1 MVQTARISAPE
12 GAPGDRP
19 KVLFV
24 DDEKRV
30 LNSMRALFR
39 REYELYLTTD
49 GEEAI
54 RIAEDEGVDVIIA
67 DQRMPGL
74 SGVEVLGEVRRRV
87 PSAVRI
93 LLTGYADLDAI
104 EGSINIGE
112 VFRFL
117 SKPCPP
123 QELRETLA
131 EAVQAARQSGV
142 AARAVAVVE
151 TAPAPPG
158 TLAEPVASAPAQT
171 PPWPFAAGTDDHAA
185 TVPNLA
191 LELDKEEW
199 RRSAPSIPPVEQPA
213 EAEVVLSSEA
223 DEPEQEAV
231 VLSSEAGEPEEEA
244 VVVWPEAVETDD
256 VESEDEESED
266 EVIVLSSEAEEPEGA
281 IVLSSE
287 AEEPDEETI
296 VLSSE
301 PDTEFVDTIVIG
313 DDFPAGGRGGACEDM
328 DNVGVALFT
337 SDATFAERVESV
349 LGERYRIAR
358 TSTLVQV
365 TELLSDAG
373 AGVLVTDFCADG
385 AMLRSM
391 LSTLKR
397 YLPELITIVVSDERD
412 AAEMI
417 SLINHG
423 QVFRYM
429 SKPMDEARL
438 AQNVNAAVLRHIEL
452 RENPELAQRHSVVPD
467 RPPRQGAALLE
478 QFVQRIRG
486 MRKLWVR
493 G

>member
-1 MVQTARISAPE
+1 MAQTARISTPDSDT
-12 GAPGDRP
+12 GGKP

-39 REYELYLTTD
+39 RDYELHLTTE

-54 RIAEDEGVDVIIA
+54 RIAEAEGVDVIIA

-123 QELRETLA
+123 QQLRETLA
-131 EAVQAARQSGV
+131 EAVQAARESGA
-142 AARAVAVVE
+142 AARAAAVVE
-151 TAPAPPG
+151 AAPAPPERRAA
-158 TLAEPVASAPAQT
+158 TRPPAAAPA
-171 PPWPFAAGTDDHAA
+171 PARSAAAPENHVA

-191 LELDKEEW
+191 LELEKE
-199 RRSAPSIPPVEQPA
+199 EQPA
-213 EAEVVLSSEA
+213 PAPSAPGE
-223 DEPEQEAV
+223 EPA
-231 VLSSEAGEPEEEA
+231 
-244 VVVWPEAVETDD
+244 
-256 VESEDEESED
+256 D
-266 EVIVLSSEAEEPEGA
+266 EVIVLSSEPHEPEGETIVLASEPEEPEEEEA
-281 IVLSSE
+281 IVLSSGPGDTDE
-287 AEEPDEETI
+287 AAADEIVLASDREPD
-296 VLSSE
+296 
-301 PDTEFVDTIVIG
+301 FVDTIVIG
-313 DDFPAGGRGGACEDM
+313 DDTGSGRSGACADM
-328 DNVGVALFT
+328 DRVGVALFT
-337 SDATFAERVESV
+337 SDAAFAERVKQV
-349 LGERYRIAR
+349 LGERYRVTHA
-358 TSTLVQV
+358 STLVQV

-373 AGVLVTDFCADG
+373 AGVLVTDFCTDG
-385 AMLRSM
+385 AMLRNM

-397 YLPELITIVVSDERD
+397 YLPELITIVVSEERD

-438 AQNVNAAVLRHIEL
+438 VQNVNAAVLRHIQL
-452 RENPELAQRHSVVPD
+452 LENPELAQRHSVVPD
-467 RPPRQGAALLE
+467 RAPRQAAALLA
-478 QFVQRIRG
+478 QFVNRVRG
-486 MRKLWVR
+486 MRRLWVR
-493 G
+493 S

>member
-1 MVQTARISAPE
+1 MAQTARISTPHSDT
-12 GAPGDRP
+12 GGKP

-39 REYELYLTTD
+39 RDYELHLTTE

-54 RIAEDEGVDVIIA
+54 RIAEAEGVDVIIA

-123 QELRETLA
+123 QQLRETLA
-131 EAVQAARQSGV
+131 EAVQAARESAA
-142 AARAVAVVE
+142 AARSAAVVE
-151 TAPAPPG
+151 AAPAPPERG
-158 TLAEPVASAPAQT
+158 AATRPPTAAPAPARSAA
-171 PPWPFAAGTDDHAA
+171 PPENHVA

-191 LELDKEEW
+191 LELEKE
-199 RRSAPSIPPVEQPA
+199 EQPA
-213 EAEVVLSSEA
+213 PAPSAPGE
-223 DEPEQEAV
+223 EPA
-231 VLSSEAGEPEEEA
+231 
-244 VVVWPEAVETDD
+244 
-256 VESEDEESED
+256 D
-266 EVIVLSSEAEEPEGA
+266 EVIVLSSEPNEPEGETIVLASEPEEPEEEEA
-281 IVLSSE
+281 IVLSSGPGDTEE
-287 AEEPDEETI
+287 AAADEIVLASDREPD
-296 VLSSE
+296 
-301 PDTEFVDTIVIG
+301 FVDTIVIG
-313 DDFPAGGRGGACEDM
+313 DDTGSGRSGACADM
-328 DNVGVALFT
+328 DRVGVALFT
-337 SDATFAERVESV
+337 SDAAFAERVKQV
-349 LGERYRIAR
+349 LGERYRVTHA
-358 TSTLVQV
+358 STLVQV

-373 AGVLVTDFCADG
+373 AGVLVTDFCTDG
-385 AMLRSM
+385 AMLRNM

-397 YLPELITIVVSDERD
+397 YLPELITIVVSEERD
-412 AAEMI
+412 ATEMI

-438 AQNVNAAVLRHIEL
+438 VQNVNAAVLRHIQL
-452 RENPELAQRHSVVPD
+452 LENPELAQRHSVVPD
-467 RPPRQGAALLE
+467 RAPRQAAALLA
-478 QFVQRIRG
+478 QFVNRVRG
-486 MRKLWVR
+486 MRRLWVR
-493 G
+493 S

>member
-1 MVQTARISAPE
+1 MAQTARIDRPDDE
-12 GAPGDRP
+12 PGGKP

-39 REYELYLTTD
+39 RDYELHLTTD
-49 GEEAI
+49 GAEAI
-54 RIAEDEGVDVIIA
+54 RIAEQENVDVIIA

-74 SGVEVLGEVRRRV
+74 SGVEVLGEVRSRV

-131 EAVQAARQSGV
+131 EAVQAARQSGA
-142 AARAVAVVE
+142 AARAATVLEAAPVPPE
-151 TAPAPPG
+151 PEPGPEPEPEPEREPELAPEPIPPAAGEPAPR
-158 TLAEPVASAPAQT
+158 AVREE
-171 PPWPFAAGTDDHAA
+171 DHAA

-191 LELDKEEW
+191 LELERED
-199 RRSAPSIPPVEQPA
+199 PPRQEVTACMAEDEPA
-213 EAEVVLSSEA
+213 E
-223 DEPEQEAV
+223 DEPAETEII
-231 VLSSEAGEPEEEA
+231 LAG
-244 VVVWPEAVETDD
+244 D
-256 VESEDEESED
+256 S
-266 EVIVLSSEAEEPEGA
+266 G
-281 IVLSSE
+281 
-287 AEEPDEETI
+287 
-296 VLSSE
+296 
-301 PDTEFVDTIVIG
+301 TEFVDTIVIG
-313 DDFPAGGRGGACEDM
+313 GDEAPGSRRGGACEDM

-337 SDATFAERVESV
+337 ADATFAESVERI
-349 LGERYRIAR
+349 LAERYRVTRA
-358 TSTLVQV
+358 STLVQV
-365 TELLSDAG
+365 TEMLSDDG
-373 AGVLVTDFCADG
+373 AGVLVTDFCTDG
-385 AMLRSM
+385 AMLRNM

-438 AQNVNAAVLRHIEL
+438 VQNVNAAVLRHIQL
-452 RENPELAQRHSVVPD
+452 LENPELARRHSVVPD
-467 RPPRQGAALLE
+467 RPPRHGAAMLA
-478 QFVQRIRG
+478 QFVSRIRG
-486 MRKLWVR
+486 MRRLWVR
-493 G
+493 S

>member
-1 MVQTARISAPE
+1 MAQTARISTPDSQT
-12 GAPGDRP
+12 GDKP

-39 REYELYLTTD
+39 RDYELHLTTD

-54 RIAEDEGVDVIIA
+54 RIAEAEVVDVIIA

-123 QELRETLA
+123 QQLRETLA
-131 EAVQAARQSGV
+131 EAVQAARESGA
-142 AARAVAVVE
+142 AARAAAVVE
-151 TAPAPPG
+151 AAPAPPERRAA
-158 TLAEPVASAPAQT
+158 TRPPAAAPA
-171 PPWPFAAGTDDHAA
+171 PARSAAAPENHVA

-191 LELDKEEW
+191 LELEKE
-199 RRSAPSIPPVEQPA
+199 EQPA
-213 EAEVVLSSEA
+213 PAPSAPGE
-223 DEPEQEAV
+223 EPA
-231 VLSSEAGEPEEEA
+231 
-244 VVVWPEAVETDD
+244 
-256 VESEDEESED
+256 D
-266 EVIVLSSEAEEPEGA
+266 EVIVLSSEPHEPEGETVVLASEPEEPEEEEA
-281 IVLSSE
+281 IVLSSGPGDTDE
-287 AEEPDEETI
+287 AAADEIVLASDREPD
-296 VLSSE
+296 
-301 PDTEFVDTIVIG
+301 FVDTIVIG
-313 DDFPAGGRGGACEDM
+313 DDTGSGRSGACADM
-328 DNVGVALFT
+328 DRVGVALFT
-337 SDATFAERVESV
+337 SDAAFAERVKQV
-349 LGERYRIAR
+349 LGERYRVTHA
-358 TSTLVQV
+358 STLVQV

-373 AGVLVTDFCADG
+373 AGVLVTDFCTDG
-385 AMLRSM
+385 AMLRNM

-397 YLPELITIVVSDERD
+397 YLPELITIVVSEERD

-438 AQNVNAAVLRHIEL
+438 VQNVNAAVLRHIQL
-452 RENPELAQRHSVVPD
+452 LENPELAQRHSVVPD
-467 RPPRQGAALLE
+467 RAPRQAAALLA
-478 QFVQRIRG
+478 QFVNRVRG
-486 MRKLWVR
+486 MRRLWVR
-493 G
+493 S

>member
-1 MVQTARISAPE
+1 MAQTARISTPDNQT
-12 GAPGDRP
+12 GDKP

-39 REYELYLTTD
+39 RDYELHLTTD

-54 RIAEDEGVDVIIA
+54 RIAEAEVVDVIIA

-74 SGVEVLGEVRRRV
+74 SGVEVLGEVRHRV

-123 QELRETLA
+123 QQLRETLA
-131 EAVQAARQSGV
+131 EAVQAARESAA
-142 AARAVAVVE
+142 AARSAAVVE
-151 TAPAPPG
+151 AAPAPPEG
-158 TLAEPVASAPAQT
+158 RAAARPPAAAAAT
-171 PPWPFAAGTDDHAA
+171 APFAAPAEDHAA

-191 LELDKEEW
+191 LELEKE
-199 RRSAPSIPPVEQPA
+199 EQPA
-213 EAEVVLSSEA
+213 PAPSAPGE
-223 DEPEQEAV
+223 EPA
-231 VLSSEAGEPEEEA
+231 
-244 VVVWPEAVETDD
+244 
-256 VESEDEESED
+256 D
-266 EVIVLSSEAEEPEGA
+266 EVIVLSSEPNEPEGETIVLASEPEEPEEEEA
-281 IVLSSE
+281 IVLSSGPGDTEE
-287 AEEPDEETI
+287 AAADEIVLASDREPD
-296 VLSSE
+296 
-301 PDTEFVDTIVIG
+301 FVDTIVIG
-313 DDFPAGGRGGACEDM
+313 DDTGSGRSGACADM
-328 DNVGVALFT
+328 DRVGVALFT
-337 SDATFAERVESV
+337 SDAAFAERVKQV
-349 LGERYRIAR
+349 LGERYRVTHA
-358 TSTLVQV
+358 STLVQV

-373 AGVLVTDFCADG
+373 AGVLVTDFCTDG
-385 AMLRSM
+385 AMLRNM

-397 YLPELITIVVSDERD
+397 YLPELITIVVSEERD

-438 AQNVNAAVLRHIEL
+438 VQNVNAAVLRHIQL
-452 RENPELAQRHSVVPD
+452 LENPELAQRHSVVPD
-467 RPPRQGAALLE
+467 RAPRQAAALLA
-478 QFVQRIRG
+478 QFVNRVRG
-486 MRKLWVR
+486 MRRLWVR
-493 G
+493 S

>member
-1 MVQTARISAPE
+1 MAETARISAPGDE
-12 GAPGDRP
+12 PGGKP

-39 REYELYLTTD
+39 RDYELHLTTD
-49 GEEAI
+49 GAEAI
-54 RIAEDEGVDVIIA
+54 RIAEQQSVDVIIA

-74 SGVEVLGEVRRRV
+74 SGVEVLGEVRRRA

-131 EAVQAARQSGV
+131 EAVQAARQSGA
-142 AARAVAVVE
+142 AARAATVLEA
-151 TAPAPPG
+151 APAPPRPQ
-158 TLAEPVASAPAQT
+158 AEEPAPAAV
-171 PPWPFAAGTDDHAA
+171 PPEDHAA
-185 TVPNLA
+185 TVPNLV
-191 LELDKEEW
+191 LELEREEPPP
-199 RRSAPSIPPVEQPA
+199 REAAAGVADEAPAEEESAEPVET
-213 EAEVVLSSEA
+213 E
-223 DEPEQEAV
+223 
-231 VLSSEAGEPEEEA
+231 
-244 VVVWPEAVETDD
+244 
-256 VESEDEESED
+256 
-266 EVIVLSSEAEEPEGA
+266 IVLSG
-281 IVLSSE
+281 
-287 AEEPDEETI
+287 DTG
-296 VLSSE
+296 
-301 PDTEFVDTIVIG
+301 TEFVDTIVIG
-313 DDFPAGGRGGACEDM
+313 GDEAPGSRRSGACADM

-337 SDATFAERVESV
+337 SDAAFAENVERT
-349 LGERYRIAR
+349 LGERYRVTRA
-358 TSTLVQV
+358 STLVQV
-365 TELLSDAG
+365 TEMLSGDG
-373 AGVLVTDFCADG
+373 AGVLVTDFCTDG
-385 AMLRSM
+385 AMLRNM

-438 AQNVNAAVLRHIEL
+438 VQNVNAAVLRHIQL
-452 RENPELAQRHSVVPD
+452 LENPELVQRHSVVPD
-467 RPPRQGAALLE
+467 RPPRHGAAVLA
-478 QFVQRIRG
+478 QFVSRIRG
-486 MRKLWVR
+486 MRRLWVR
-493 G
+493 S

>member
-1 MVQTARISAPE
+1 MAQTARIDTPHDE
-12 GAPGDRP
+12 PGGKP

-39 REYELYLTTD
+39 RDYELHLTTD
-49 GEEAI
+49 GAEAI
-54 RIAEDEGVDVIIA
+54 RIAEQESVDVIIA

-74 SGVEVLGEVRRRV
+74 SGVEVLGEVRHRA

-131 EAVQAARQSGV
+131 EAVQAARQSGA
-142 AARAVAVVE
+142 AARAATVLEA
-151 TAPAPPG
+151 APAPAP
-158 TLAEPVASAPAQT
+158 SAPAAE
-171 PPWPFAAGTDDHAA
+171 PEPKSELALDPGPKPRPEPMSPEAEAPASAAVAAEDHAA

-191 LELDKEEW
+191 LELEREEP
-199 RRSAPSIPPVEQPA
+199 RRQEAAGVAEDEPAEEEPVET
-213 EAEVVLSSEA
+213 E
-223 DEPEQEAV
+223 
-231 VLSSEAGEPEEEA
+231 
-244 VVVWPEAVETDD
+244 
-256 VESEDEESED
+256 
-266 EVIVLSSEAEEPEGA
+266 IVLSGDAG
-281 IVLSSE
+281 
-287 AEEPDEETI
+287 
-296 VLSSE
+296 
-301 PDTEFVDTIVIG
+301 TEFVDTIVIG
-313 DDFPAGGRGGACEDM
+313 GDDAPGSRRGGACADM

-337 SDATFAERVESV
+337 SDAAFAESVELT
-349 LGERYRIAR
+349 LGERYRVAR
-358 TSTLVQV
+358 ASTLVQV
-365 TELLSDAG
+365 TEMLSGDG
-373 AGVLVTDFCADG
+373 AGVLVTDFCTDG
-385 AMLRSM
+385 AMLRNM

-438 AQNVNAAVLRHIEL
+438 VQNVNAAVLRHIQL
-452 RENPELAQRHSVVPD
+452 LENPELVQRHSVVPD
-467 RPPRQGAALLE
+467 RPPRHGAAMLA
-478 QFVQRIRG
+478 QFVSRIRG
-486 MRKLWVR
+486 MRRLWVR
-493 G
+493 S

>member
-1 MVQTARISAPE
+1 MAQTARIDTPHDE
-12 GAPGDRP
+12 PGGKP

-39 REYELYLTTD
+39 RDYELHLTTD
-49 GEEAI
+49 GAEAI
-54 RIAEDEGVDVIIA
+54 RIAEQESVDVIIA

-74 SGVEVLGEVRRRV
+74 SGVEVLGEVRHRA

-131 EAVQAARQSGV
+131 EAVQAARQSGA
-142 AARAVAVVE
+142 AARAATVLEAAP
-151 TAPAPPG
+151 APAPPEPA
-158 TLAEPVASAPAQT
+158 AEPEPKSELALDPGPKPRPEPMSPEAEAPASAAV
-171 PPWPFAAGTDDHAA
+171 AAEDHAA

-191 LELDKEEW
+191 LELEREEP
-199 RRSAPSIPPVEQPA
+199 RRQEAAGVAEDEPAEEEPVET
-213 EAEVVLSSEA
+213 E
-223 DEPEQEAV
+223 
-231 VLSSEAGEPEEEA
+231 
-244 VVVWPEAVETDD
+244 
-256 VESEDEESED
+256 
-266 EVIVLSSEAEEPEGA
+266 IVLSGDAG
-281 IVLSSE
+281 
-287 AEEPDEETI
+287 
-296 VLSSE
+296 
-301 PDTEFVDTIVIG
+301 TEFVDTIVIG
-313 DDFPAGGRGGACEDM
+313 GDDAPGSRRGGACADM

-337 SDATFAERVESV
+337 SDAAFAESVELT
-349 LGERYRIAR
+349 LGERYRVAR
-358 TSTLVQV
+358 ASTLVQV
-365 TELLSDAG
+365 TEMLSGDG
-373 AGVLVTDFCADG
+373 AGVLVTDFCTDG
-385 AMLRSM
+385 AMLRNM

-438 AQNVNAAVLRHIEL
+438 VQNVNAAVLRHIQL
-452 RENPELAQRHSVVPD
+452 LENPELVQRHSVVPD
-467 RPPRQGAALLE
+467 RPPRHGAAMLA
-478 QFVQRIRG
+478 QFVSRIRG
-486 MRKLWVR
+486 MRRLWVR
-493 G
+493 S

>member
-1 MVQTARISAPE
+1 MARTARISAPDNE
-12 GAPGDRP
+12 PGGKP

-39 REYELYLTTD
+39 RDYELHLTTD
-49 GEEAI
+49 GAEAI
-54 RIAEDEGVDVIIA
+54 RIAEQESVDVIIA

-74 SGVEVLGEVRRRV
+74 SGVEVLGEVRRRA

-131 EAVQAARQSGV
+131 EAVQAARQSGA
-142 AARAVAVVE
+142 AARAAAVVDAVPPEPE
-151 TAPAPPG
+151 TASEPERIDRPG
-158 TLAEPVASAPAQT
+158 ADRIADPGSQPRSEPVPTTMAKPPPAATQER
-171 PPWPFAAGTDDHAA
+171 DHAA

-191 LELDKEEW
+191 LELEREEPQ
-199 RRSAPSIPPVEQPA
+199 RPEAAARPAQAEPARIEPA
-213 EAEVVLSSEA
+213 E
-223 DEPEQEAV
+223 DEPMETEII
-231 VLSSEAGEPEEEA
+231 LSG
-244 VVVWPEAVETDD
+244 D
-256 VESEDEESED
+256 
-266 EVIVLSSEAEEPEGA
+266 LEG
-281 IVLSSE
+281 
-287 AEEPDEETI
+287 D
-296 VLSSE
+296 
-301 PDTEFVDTIVIG
+301 FVDTIVIG
-313 DDFPAGGRGGACEDM
+313 GDEAAGSRRSGACADM

-337 SDATFAERVESV
+337 SDAPFAADVERV
-349 LGERYRIAR
+349 LGQRYRVNRA
-358 TSTLVQV
+358 STLVQV
-365 TELLSDAG
+365 TELLADADTDAG
-373 AGVLVTDFCADG
+373 AGVLVTDFCTDG
-385 AMLRSM
+385 AMLRNM

-438 AQNVNAAVLRHIEL
+438 VQNVNAAVLRHIQL
-452 RENPELAQRHSVVPD
+452 RENPELVQRHSVVPD
-467 RPPRQGAALLE
+467 RPSGHGAALLA
-478 QFVQRIRG
+478 QFVSRIRE
-486 MRKLWVR
+486 MRRLWIR
-493 G
+493 T

>member
-1 MVQTARISAPE
+1 MAQTARASAPDGE
-12 GAPGDRP
+12 AGGRP

-39 REYELYLTTD
+39 REYDLHLTTD

-54 RIAEDEGVDVIIA
+54 RIAEAEGVDVIIA

-74 SGVEVLGEVRRRV
+74 SGVEVLGEVRRRA
-87 PSAVRI
+87 PAAVRI

-131 EAVQAARQSGV
+131 EAVQAARQTGS
-142 AARAVAVVE
+142 AARVAAVVE
-151 TAPAPPG
+151 AAPEPPLPAPEKP
-158 TLAEPVASAPAQT
+158 AAKPAASAGQ
-171 PPWPFAAGTDDHAA
+171 DHEA

-191 LELDKEEW
+191 FELEKEAH
-199 RRSAPSIPPVEQPA
+199 RRQVPA
-213 EAEVVLSSEA
+213 EPSAADEVVSWSAADDEAVSEEIVMESGA
-223 DEPEQEAV
+223 EDEAASEEIVLASEPE
-231 VLSSEAGEPEEEA
+231 
-244 VVVWPEAVETDD
+244 TD
-256 VESEDEESED
+256 
-266 EVIVLSSEAEEPEGA
+266 
-281 IVLSSE
+281 
-287 AEEPDEETI
+287 
-296 VLSSE
+296 
-301 PDTEFVDTIVIG
+301 FVDTIVIG
-313 DDFPAGGRGGACEDM
+313 DDSVPGRRDSACEDM
-328 DNVGVALFT
+328 DNVGVALFS
-337 SDATFAERVESV
+337 SDAAFAEQVQRV
-349 LGERYRIAR
+349 LGERYRVAR
-358 TSTLVQV
+358 ASTLVQV

-373 AGVLVTDFCADG
+373 AGVLVTDFCTDG
-385 AMLRSM
+385 AMLRNM

-438 AQNVNAAVLRHIEL
+438 VQNVNAAVLRHIQL
-452 RENPELAQRHSVVPD
+452 LENPELVQRHSVVPD
-467 RPPRQGAALLE
+467 RPSGQGAALLA
-478 QFVQRIRG
+478 QFVNRIRG

-493 G
+493 T

>member
-1 MVQTARISAPE
+1 MAQTARISTPDNQT
-12 GAPGDRP
+12 GDKP

-39 REYELYLTTD
+39 RDYELHLTTD

-54 RIAEDEGVDVIIA
+54 RIAEAEVVDVIIA

-74 SGVEVLGEVRRRV
+74 SGVEVLGEVRHRV

-123 QELRETLA
+123 QQLRETLA
-131 EAVQAARQSGV
+131 EAVQAARESAA
-142 AARAVAVVE
+142 AARSAAVVE
-151 TAPAPPG
+151 AAPAPPERR
-158 TLAEPVASAPAQT
+158 AAARPPAAAAAPA
-171 PPWPFAAGTDDHAA
+171 PFAAPAEDHAA

-191 LELDKEEW
+191 LELENE
-199 RRSAPSIPPVEQPA
+199 AQPA
-213 EAEVVLSSEA
+213 PAPPA
-223 DEPEQEAV
+223 PP
-231 VLSSEAGEPEEEA
+231 AGEA
-244 VVVWPEAVETDD
+244 
-256 VESEDEESED
+256 ED
-266 EVIVLSSEAEEPEGA
+266 EVIVLSSEPDEPEDQA
-281 IVLSSE
+281 
-287 AEEPDEETI
+287 I

-301 PDTEFVDTIVIG
+301 PDEPEEEGIVLAADTGEPDEHEEAIVLSSGPDETDEAASDEIVLGSDGEPEFVDTIVIG
-313 DDFPAGGRGGACEDM
+313 DDGTPGRSGACADM
-328 DNVGVALFT
+328 DRVGVALFS
-337 SDATFAERVESV
+337 SDAAFAERVEQV
-349 LGERYRIAR
+349 LGERYRVTRA
-358 TSTLVQV
+358 STLVQV

-373 AGVLVTDFCADG
+373 AGVLVTDFCTDG
-385 AMLRSM
+385 SMLRNV

-397 YLPELITIVVSDERD
+397 YLPQLITIVVSDERD
-412 AAEMI
+412 ATEMI

-438 AQNVNAAVLRHIEL
+438 VQNVNAAVLRHIQL
-452 RENPELAQRHSVVPD
+452 LENPELAQRHSVVPD
-467 RPPRQGAALLE
+467 RPPRQATALLA
-478 QFVQRIRG
+478 QFVNRVRG
-486 MRKLWVR
+486 MRRLWVR
-493 G
+493 S

>member
-1 MVQTARISAPE
+1 MAQTARIDTPHDE
-12 GAPGDRP
+12 PGGKP

-39 REYELYLTTD
+39 RDYELHLTTD
-49 GEEAI
+49 GAEAI
-54 RIAEDEGVDVIIA
+54 RIAEQESVDVIIA

-74 SGVEVLGEVRRRV
+74 SGVEVLGEVRHRA

-131 EAVQAARQSGV
+131 EAVQAARQSGA
-142 AARAVAVVE
+142 AARAATVLEA
-151 TAPAPPG
+151 APAP
-158 TLAEPVASAPAQT
+158 ASSAPAT
-171 PPWPFAAGTDDHAA
+171 EPVPESEPEPELTLDPGPKPRPEPMSPEAEAPASAAVAAEDHAA

-191 LELDKEEW
+191 LELEREEP
-199 RRSAPSIPPVEQPA
+199 RRQEAAGGVAEDEPAEEEPVET
-213 EAEVVLSSEA
+213 E
-223 DEPEQEAV
+223 
-231 VLSSEAGEPEEEA
+231 
-244 VVVWPEAVETDD
+244 
-256 VESEDEESED
+256 
-266 EVIVLSSEAEEPEGA
+266 IVLSGDAG
-281 IVLSSE
+281 
-287 AEEPDEETI
+287 
-296 VLSSE
+296 
-301 PDTEFVDTIVIG
+301 TEFVDTIVIG
-313 DDFPAGGRGGACEDM
+313 GDDAPGSRRGGACADM

-337 SDATFAERVESV
+337 SDAAFAESVELT
-349 LGERYRIAR
+349 LGERYRVAR
-358 TSTLVQV
+358 ASTLVQV
-365 TELLSDAG
+365 TEMLSGDG
-373 AGVLVTDFCADG
+373 AGVLVTDFCTDG
-385 AMLRSM
+385 AMLRNM

-438 AQNVNAAVLRHIEL
+438 VQNVNAAVLRHIQL
-452 RENPELAQRHSVVPD
+452 LENPELVQRHSVVPD
-467 RPPRQGAALLE
+467 RPPRHGAAMLA
-478 QFVQRIRG
+478 QFVSRIRG
-486 MRKLWVR
+486 MRRLWVR
-493 G
+493 S

>member
-1 MVQTARISAPE
+1 MAQTARFSAPDE
-12 GAPGDRP
+12 EPGGKP

-39 REYELYLTTD
+39 RDYELHLTTD

-54 RIAEDEGVDVIIA
+54 RIAEQESVDVIIA

-131 EAVQAARQSGV
+131 EAVQAARQSGA
-142 AARAVAVVE
+142 AARAATVLEA
-151 TAPAPPG
+151 APAPPQPEPRSAPEPEPEPPAA
-158 TLAEPVASAPAQT
+158 AEPAPAAVPAQ
-171 PPWPFAAGTDDHAA
+171 DHAA

-191 LELDKEEW
+191 LELEREEP
-199 RRSAPSIPPVEQPA
+199 RRREAAAGVAEDEPA
-213 EAEVVLSSEA
+213 EEEPAETE
-223 DEPEQEAV
+223 
-231 VLSSEAGEPEEEA
+231 
-244 VVVWPEAVETDD
+244 
-256 VESEDEESED
+256 
-266 EVIVLSSEAEEPEGA
+266 IVLSGDSG
-281 IVLSSE
+281 
-287 AEEPDEETI
+287 
-296 VLSSE
+296 
-301 PDTEFVDTIVIG
+301 TEFVDTIVIG
-313 DDFPAGGRGGACEDM
+313 GDEAPGSRRGGACEDM

-337 SDATFAERVESV
+337 SDAAFAGHVERT
-349 LGERYRIAR
+349 LGERYRVTRA
-358 TSTLVQV
+358 STLVQV

-373 AGVLVTDFCADG
+373 AGVLVTDFCTDG
-385 AMLRSM
+385 AMLRNM

-417 SLINHG
+417 SLINHEIG
-423 QVFRYM
+423 
-429 SKPMDEARL
+429 
-438 AQNVNAAVLRHIEL
+438 
-452 RENPELAQRHSVVPD
+452 
-467 RPPRQGAALLE
+467 
-478 QFVQRIRG
+478 
-486 MRKLWVR
+486 
-493 G
+493 

>member
-1 MVQTARISAPE
+1 
-12 GAPGDRP
+12 
-19 KVLFV
+19 
-24 DDEKRV
+24 
-30 LNSMRALFR
+30 
-39 REYELYLTTD
+39 
-49 GEEAI
+49 
-54 RIAEDEGVDVIIA
+54 
-67 DQRMPGL
+67 
-74 SGVEVLGEVRRRV
+74 
-87 PSAVRI
+87 
-93 LLTGYADLDAI
+93 
-104 EGSINIGE
+104 
-112 VFRFL
+112 
-117 SKPCPP
+117 
-123 QELRETLA
+123 
-131 EAVQAARQSGV
+131 
-142 AARAVAVVE
+142 
-151 TAPAPPG
+151 
-158 TLAEPVASAPAQT
+158 
-171 PPWPFAAGTDDHAA
+171 
-185 TVPNLA
+185 
-191 LELDKEEW
+191 
-199 RRSAPSIPPVEQPA
+199 
-213 EAEVVLSSEA
+213 
-223 DEPEQEAV
+223 
-231 VLSSEAGEPEEEA
+231 
-244 VVVWPEAVETDD
+244 
-256 VESEDEESED
+256 
-266 EVIVLSSEAEEPEGA
+266 
-281 IVLSSE
+281 
-287 AEEPDEETI
+287 
-296 VLSSE
+296 
-301 PDTEFVDTIVIG
+301 
-313 DDFPAGGRGGACEDM
+313 M

-349 LGERYRIAR
+349 LGERYRITR

>member
-1 MVQTARISAPE
+1 MAQTARIDTPDDE
-12 GAPGDRP
+12 PGGKP

-39 REYELYLTTD
+39 RDYELHLTTD
-49 GEEAI
+49 GAEAI
-54 RIAEDEGVDVIIA
+54 RIAEQEGVDVIIA

-74 SGVEVLGEVRRRV
+74 SGVEVLGEVRRRA

-93 LLTGYADLDAI
+93 LLTGYADLHAI

-131 EAVQAARQSGV
+131 EAVQAARQSGA
-142 AARAVAVVE
+142 AARAATVLEA
-151 TAPAPPG
+151 APVPPQPQ
-158 TLAEPVASAPAQT
+158 AEEPVTPAI
-171 PPWPFAAGTDDHAA
+171 PPEDHAA

-191 LELDKEEW
+191 LELESEEPP
-199 RRSAPSIPPVEQPA
+199 RPEATAGMAEEEPAEEAPVET
-213 EAEVVLSSEA
+213 E
-223 DEPEQEAV
+223 
-231 VLSSEAGEPEEEA
+231 
-244 VVVWPEAVETDD
+244 
-256 VESEDEESED
+256 
-266 EVIVLSSEAEEPEGA
+266 IVLSGDSG
-281 IVLSSE
+281 
-287 AEEPDEETI
+287 
-296 VLSSE
+296 
-301 PDTEFVDTIVIG
+301 TEFVDTIVIG
-313 DDFPAGGRGGACEDM
+313 GEDAPGSRRGGACADM

-337 SDATFAERVESV
+337 SDATFAESVERT
-349 LGERYRIAR
+349 LGERYRVTRA
-358 TSTLVQV
+358 STLVQV
-365 TELLSDAG
+365 TEMLSGDG
-373 AGVLVTDFCADG
+373 AGVLVTDFCTDG
-385 AMLRSM
+385 AMLRNM

-438 AQNVNAAVLRHIEL
+438 VQNVNAAVLRHIQL
-452 RENPELAQRHSVVPD
+452 LENPELVQRHSVVPD
-467 RPPRQGAALLE
+467 RPPRHGAAMLA
-478 QFVQRIRG
+478 QFVSRIRG
-486 MRKLWVR
+486 MRRLWVR
-493 G
+493 S

>member
-1 MVQTARISAPE
+1 MAQTARIDTPDDE
-12 GAPGDRP
+12 PGGKP

-39 REYELYLTTD
+39 RDYELHLTTD
-49 GEEAI
+49 GAEAI
-54 RIAEDEGVDVIIA
+54 RIAEQESVDVIIA

-74 SGVEVLGEVRRRV
+74 SGVEVLGEVRRRA

-131 EAVQAARQSGV
+131 EAVQAARQSG
-142 AARAVAVVE
+142 AAVRAATVLEA
-151 TAPAPPG
+151 APAPPQPERASEPEAAPEYELAPESEPEPRPG
-158 TLAEPVASAPAQT
+158 TVPPAAEEPAPRAV
-171 PPWPFAAGTDDHAA
+171 PAEDHAA

-191 LELDKEEW
+191 LELEREEPP
-199 RRSAPSIPPVEQPA
+199 RSEATAGVAEEKPAEEAPVET
-213 EAEVVLSSEA
+213 E
-223 DEPEQEAV
+223 
-231 VLSSEAGEPEEEA
+231 
-244 VVVWPEAVETDD
+244 
-256 VESEDEESED
+256 
-266 EVIVLSSEAEEPEGA
+266 IVLSGDSG
-281 IVLSSE
+281 
-287 AEEPDEETI
+287 
-296 VLSSE
+296 
-301 PDTEFVDTIVIG
+301 TEFVDTIVIG
-313 DDFPAGGRGGACEDM
+313 GDEAPGSRRGGACEDM

-337 SDATFAERVESV
+337 SDATFADSVERT
-349 LGERYRIAR
+349 LGERYRVTRA
-358 TSTLVQV
+358 STLVQV
-365 TELLSDAG
+365 TEMLSDAG
-373 AGVLVTDFCADG
+373 AGVLVTDFCTDG
-385 AMLRSM
+385 AMLRNM

-438 AQNVNAAVLRHIEL
+438 VQNVNAAVLRHIQL
-452 RENPELAQRHSVVPD
+452 LENPELVQRHSVVPD
-467 RPPRQGAALLE
+467 RPPRHGAAMLA
-478 QFVQRIRG
+478 QFVSRIRG
-486 MRKLWVR
+486 MRRLWVR
-493 G
+493 S

>member
-1 MVQTARISAPE
+1 MAQTARISIPDGE
-12 GAPGDRP
+12 VGGRP

-39 REYELYLTTD
+39 RDYDLHLTTD

-54 RIAEDEGVDVIIA
+54 RIAEAEGVDVVIA

-74 SGVEVLGEVRRRV
+74 SGVEVLGEVRRRA
-87 PSAVRI
+87 PAAVRI

-131 EAVQAARQSGV
+131 EAVQAARQTGSAARV
-142 AARAVAVVE
+142 AAAV
-151 TAPAPPG
+151 
-158 TLAEPVASAPAQT
+158 EPVPEPPARPPEARAAPAQ
-171 PPWPFAAGTDDHAA
+171 DHEV

-191 LELDKEEW
+191 LELEKEA
-199 RRSAPSIPPVEQPA
+199 RRRPAPAAPA
-213 EAEVVLSSEA
+213 EPAAPEEVVVGSEA
-223 DEPEQEAV
+223 DEEDA
-231 VLSSEAGEPEEEA
+231 AEE
-244 VVVWPEAVETDD
+244 
-256 VESEDEESED
+256 
-266 EVIVLSSEAEEPEGA
+266 IVLAT
-281 IVLSSE
+281 
-287 AEEPDEETI
+287 EPD
-296 VLSSE
+296 S
-301 PDTEFVDTIVIG
+301 DFVDTIVIG
-313 DDFPAGGRGGACEDM
+313 DDSVPGRRDGACEDM
-328 DNVGVALFT
+328 DNVGVALFS
-337 SDATFAERVESV
+337 SDVAFTEQVQRV

-358 TSTLVQV
+358 ASTLVQV
-365 TELLSDAG
+365 TELLADAS
-373 AGVLVTDFCADG
+373 AGVLVTDFCTDG
-385 AMLRSM
+385 AMLRNM

-438 AQNVNAAVLRHIEL
+438 IQNVNAAVLRHMQL
-452 RENPELAQRHSVVPD
+452 LENPELVQRHSVIPD
-467 RPPRQGAALLE
+467 RSPGQGAALLA
-478 QFVQRIRG
+478 QFVNRIRG
-486 MRKLWVR
+486 MRKLWAR
-493 G
+493 T

>member
-1 MVQTARISAPE
+1 MAQTARFSAPDE
-12 GAPGDRP
+12 EPGGKP

-39 REYELYLTTD
+39 RDYELHLTTD
-49 GEEAI
+49 GAEAI
-54 RIAEDEGVDVIIA
+54 RIAEQESVDVIIA

-74 SGVEVLGEVRRRV
+74 SGVEVLGEVRHRA

-131 EAVQAARQSGV
+131 EAVQAARQSGA
-142 AARAVAVVE
+142 AARAATVLEA
-151 TAPAPPG
+151 APAPPQPEPRSAPEPEPEPEPE
-158 TLAEPVASAPAQT
+158 TEFAAEPAPKPQPEPVPPAAAEPAPAAVPAQ
-171 PPWPFAAGTDDHAA
+171 DHAA

-191 LELDKEEW
+191 LELEREEP
-199 RRSAPSIPPVEQPA
+199 RRREAAAGVAEDEPA
-213 EAEVVLSSEA
+213 EEEPAETE
-223 DEPEQEAV
+223 
-231 VLSSEAGEPEEEA
+231 
-244 VVVWPEAVETDD
+244 
-256 VESEDEESED
+256 
-266 EVIVLSSEAEEPEGA
+266 IVLSGDSG
-281 IVLSSE
+281 
-287 AEEPDEETI
+287 
-296 VLSSE
+296 
-301 PDTEFVDTIVIG
+301 TEFVDTIVIG
-313 DDFPAGGRGGACEDM
+313 GDEAPGSRRGGACEDM

-337 SDATFAERVESV
+337 SDAAFAGHVERT
-349 LGERYRIAR
+349 LGERYRVTRA
-358 TSTLVQV
+358 STLVQV

-373 AGVLVTDFCADG
+373 AGVLVTDFCTDG
-385 AMLRSM
+385 AMLRNM

-438 AQNVNAAVLRHIEL
+438 VQNVNAAVLRHIQL
-452 RENPELAQRHSVVPD
+452 LENPELVQRHSVMPD
-467 RPPRQGAALLE
+467 RPPRHGAAVLA
-478 QFVQRIRG
+478 QFVSRIRG
-486 MRKLWVR
+486 MRRLWVR
-493 G
+493 S

>member
-1 MVQTARISAPE
+1 MAQTARIDTPDDE
-12 GAPGDRP
+12 PGGKP

-39 REYELYLTTD
+39 RDYELHLTTD
-49 GEEAI
+49 GAEAI
-54 RIAEDEGVDVIIA
+54 RIAEQESVDVIIA

-74 SGVEVLGEVRRRV
+74 SGVEVLGEVRRRA

-131 EAVQAARQSGV
+131 EAVQAARQSG
-142 AARAVAVVE
+142 AAVRAATVLEA
-151 TAPAPPG
+151 APAPPQPERASEPEAAPQYELAPESEPEPRPG
-158 TLAEPVASAPAQT
+158 TVPPAAEEPAPRAV
-171 PPWPFAAGTDDHAA
+171 PAEDHAA

-191 LELDKEEW
+191 LELEREEPP
-199 RRSAPSIPPVEQPA
+199 RSEATAGVAEEKPAEEAPVET
-213 EAEVVLSSEA
+213 E
-223 DEPEQEAV
+223 
-231 VLSSEAGEPEEEA
+231 
-244 VVVWPEAVETDD
+244 
-256 VESEDEESED
+256 
-266 EVIVLSSEAEEPEGA
+266 IVLSGDSG
-281 IVLSSE
+281 
-287 AEEPDEETI
+287 
-296 VLSSE
+296 
-301 PDTEFVDTIVIG
+301 TEFVDTIVIG
-313 DDFPAGGRGGACEDM
+313 GDEAPGSRRGGACEDM

-337 SDATFAERVESV
+337 SDATFADSVERT
-349 LGERYRIAR
+349 LGERYRVTRA
-358 TSTLVQV
+358 STLVQV
-365 TELLSDAG
+365 TEMLSDAG
-373 AGVLVTDFCADG
+373 AGVLVTDFCTDG
-385 AMLRSM
+385 AMLRNM

-438 AQNVNAAVLRHIEL
+438 VQNVNAAILRHIQL
-452 RENPELAQRHSVVPD
+452 LENPELVQRHSVVPD
-467 RPPRQGAALLE
+467 RPPRHGAAMLA
-478 QFVQRIRG
+478 QFVSRIRG
-486 MRKLWVR
+486 MRRLWVR
-493 G
+493 S

>member
-1 MVQTARISAPE
+1 MAQTARIDTPDDE
-12 GAPGDRP
+12 PGGKP

-39 REYELYLTTD
+39 RDYELHLTTD
-49 GEEAI
+49 GAEAI
-54 RIAEDEGVDVIIA
+54 RIAEQEGVDVIIA

-74 SGVEVLGEVRRRV
+74 SGVEVLGEVRRRA

-131 EAVQAARQSGV
+131 EAVQAARQSGA
-142 AARAVAVVE
+142 AARAATVLEA
-151 TAPAPPG
+151 APVPPQPQ
-158 TLAEPVASAPAQT
+158 AEEPVTPAI
-171 PPWPFAAGTDDHAA
+171 PPEDHAA

-191 LELDKEEW
+191 LELESEEPP
-199 RRSAPSIPPVEQPA
+199 RPEATAGMAEEEPAEEAPVET
-213 EAEVVLSSEA
+213 E
-223 DEPEQEAV
+223 
-231 VLSSEAGEPEEEA
+231 
-244 VVVWPEAVETDD
+244 
-256 VESEDEESED
+256 
-266 EVIVLSSEAEEPEGA
+266 IVLSGDSG
-281 IVLSSE
+281 
-287 AEEPDEETI
+287 
-296 VLSSE
+296 
-301 PDTEFVDTIVIG
+301 TEFVDTIVIG
-313 DDFPAGGRGGACEDM
+313 GEDAPGSRRGGACADM

-337 SDATFAERVESV
+337 SDATFAESVERT
-349 LGERYRIAR
+349 LGERYRVTRA
-358 TSTLVQV
+358 STLVQV
-365 TELLSDAG
+365 TEMLSGDG
-373 AGVLVTDFCADG
+373 AGVLVTDFCTDG
-385 AMLRSM
+385 AMLRNM

-438 AQNVNAAVLRHIEL
+438 VQNVNAAVLRHIQL
-452 RENPELAQRHSVVPD
+452 LENPELVQRHSVVPD
-467 RPPRQGAALLE
+467 RPPRHGAAMLA
-478 QFVQRIRG
+478 QFVSRIRG
-486 MRKLWVR
+486 MRRLWVR
-493 G
+493 S

>member
-1 MVQTARISAPE
+1 MAQTARISAPDDE
-12 GAPGDRP
+12 PGSKP
-19 KVLFV
+19 KILFV

-39 REYELYLTTD
+39 RDYELYLTTD
-49 GEEAI
+49 GAEAI
-54 RIAEDEGVDVIIA
+54 RIAEQESVDVIIA

-74 SGVEVLGEVRRRV
+74 SGVEVLGEVRRCA

-131 EAVQAARQSGV
+131 EAVQAARQSGA
-142 AARAVAVVE
+142 AARAATVLEA
-151 TAPAPPG
+151 APATPQPEP
-158 TLAEPVASAPAQT
+158 ASEPEPVPEPDSGPIRRPEPVPTAAEAPAHATASAE
-171 PPWPFAAGTDDHAA
+171 DHAA

-191 LELDKEEW
+191 LELEREKP
-199 RRSAPSIPPVEQPA
+199 RR
-213 EAEVVLSSEA
+213 
-223 DEPEQEAV
+223 QETSGGV
-231 VLSSEAGEPEEEA
+231 TAGERAEEES
-244 VVVWPEAVETDD
+244 VE
-256 VESEDEESED
+256 
-266 EVIVLSSEAEEPEGA
+266 IVLSGDSG
-281 IVLSSE
+281 
-287 AEEPDEETI
+287 
-296 VLSSE
+296 
-301 PDTEFVDTIVIG
+301 TEFVDTIVIG
-313 DDFPAGGRGGACEDM
+313 GDEAEGSRRSGACEDM

-337 SDATFAERVESV
+337 SDASFAGHVERT
-349 LGERYRIAR
+349 LGERYRVTRA
-358 TSTLVQV
+358 STLVQV
-365 TELLSDAG
+365 TELLADAG
-373 AGVLVTDFCADG
+373 AGVLVTDFCTDG
-385 AMLRSM
+385 AMLRNM

-438 AQNVNAAVLRHIEL
+438 VQNVNAAVLRHIQL
-452 RENPELAQRHSVVPD
+452 LENPELVQRHSVVPD
-467 RPPRQGAALLE
+467 RPPRHGAAVLA
-478 QFVQRIRG
+478 QFVSRIRG
-486 MRKLWVR
+486 MRRLWVR
-493 G
+493 S